1 MGDVVRLDD
10 HRARSRRG
18 TSTVRA
24 GGYDAA
30 EVARRCASGEPLLT
44 TARLCRDLGVSDR
57 EVRRWRRADP
67 PVPHVPVTAQT
78 ARYFLADVLD
88 WQQRRVAA

>member
-10 HRARSRRG
+10 HRARRRQG
-18 TSTVRA
+18 PATDRA

-30 EVARRCASGEPLLT
+30 EVARRCASGERLLT
-44 TARLCRDLGVSDR
+44 TAGLCRELGVSDR
-57 EVRRWRRADP
+57 EVRRWRTAEP
-67 PVPHVPVTAQT
+67 SVPHVPVTART
-78 ARYFLADVLD
+78 VRYFLADVLD